1 MVKQFESMCT
11 AAVELTS
18 IAVTGTLNR
27 TGLICFGGEFGWDPT
42 LAVLHCDINSYQA
55 FPNRPSPS
63 NRFWCFAS
71 TKCSSRPH
79 RFDAKTWAWKLMVVV
94 QVDT

>member
-1 MVKQFESMCT
+1 MVKQFEGMCT

-42 LAVLHCDINSYQA
+42 LAVSALRH
-55 FPNRPSPS
+55 
-63 NRFWCFAS
+63 
-71 TKCSSRPH
+71 
-79 RFDAKTWAWKLMVVV
+79 
-94 QVDT
+94 

>member
-27 TGLICFGGEFGWDPT
+27 TGLICFE
-42 LAVLHCDINSYQA
+42 V
-55 FPNRPSPS
+55 
-63 NRFWCFAS
+63 
-71 TKCSSRPH
+71 SSVGIQP
-79 RFDAKTWAWKLMVVV
+79 
-94 QVDT
+94 